1 MATDPRVPDGVATG
15 AAAATIADQPGP
27 AAVAAG
33 PAFAEPAH
41 TALAPDA
48 AGSGD
53 QARVAGG
60 ATGPADPKE
69 AGAAQTAVAADTEQ
83 SGVAAVTAL
92 PAQGAIAESAGA
104 AGSAGADQPAAGPA
118 GPAGPTDTVVVHAH
132 AGASTAGSAATTVPV
147 ESGVSAGT
155 TCTAE
160 TGQPGSAIAA
170 GPAGG
175 NRQGTGAT
183 AVPAQTTDTGG
194 PRSTRPAGTAGPEQ
208 QPADPAGTTGTPV
221 EATGA
226 ARTAGAAVAEEQAAG
241 PAGAPLGLARPA
253 GTAGATVAEEPGP
266 PTGSTVLTASA
277 GPTGS
282 AAAEQ
287 YSAVAAG
294 CPGSWSAIAAVADQ
308 RPPKQ
313 RLRGCVDCGR
323 HALEQGRSGEIG
335 SCVAGRSRVDGLHK
349 PVMKRRRLLADRLIS
364 QAVRIDQC
372 GDRSRHRIGA
382 GLDDFGGREDRIGVG
397 GVDRHADIRQIPC
410 RRGKLFWCR
419 NDIRHVPPRFG

>member
-132 AGASTAGSAATTVPV
+132 AGASTAGSAAATVPV

-194 PRSTRPAGTAGPEQ
+194 PRSARPAGTAGPEQ

-226 ARTAGAAVAEEQAAG
+226 ARTAGAA
-241 PAGAPLGLARPA
+241 
-253 GTAGATVAEEPGP
+253 VAEEPGP

-323 HALEQGRSGEIG
+323 HVLEQGRSGEIG

-382 GLDDFGGREDRIGVG
+382 GLDDFGGREDRVGVG